1 MVSPLLCSSLRTLSK
16 QSVRLILWLPRRTV
30 LHILCTLPGYQ
41 GKGIGSMLVKWG
53 CDQADRDG
61 VEAYLVAALPAIS
74 LYKRFGFESVEA
86 ETLPEG
92 YVRTYMVRPRK
103 QVGEEG

>member
-1 MVSPLLCSSLRTLSK
+1 
-16 QSVRLILWLPRRTV
+16 
-30 LHILCTLPGYQ
+30 
-41 GKGIGSMLVKWG
+41 MLVEWG

-92 YVRTYMVRPRK
+92 YIRTYMVRPRK
-103 QVGEEG
+103 EVGEEG

>member
-1 MVSPLLCSSLRTLSK
+1 
-16 QSVRLILWLPRRTV
+16 
-30 LHILCTLPGYQ
+30 
-41 GKGIGSMLVKWG
+41 MLVEWG

-74 LYKRFGFESVEA
+74 LYKRFGFESVES

-92 YVRTYMVRPRK
+92 YIRTYMVRPRK
-103 QVGEEG
+103 EVGEEGDLRRGHKGWDSLLEAD